1 MSQVIFVHGHVRSD
15 ESARKENFGH
25 NTLRCC
31 LRHVI
36 TVLLLSDRCCC
47 CCHCRCYR
55 CHHHCH
61 HVVAVVIIIVA
72 SSSSSSLS
80 LPSRRRCCCCCH
92 YHVIAVIAI
101 NAYSFRQ
108 YMNNIVRAYRNQ
120 AVDLIGICRLFS

>member
-1 MSQVIFVHGHVRSD
+1 MSQQEKKTSVITHCGVAFVVGSSWCR
-15 ESARKENFGH
+15 
-25 NTLRCC
+25 
-31 LRHVI
+31 LRHIV
-36 TVLLLSDRCCC
+36 TMLLLLSHRCCC

-108 YMNNIVRAYRNQ
+108 YINNIVRAYRNQ